1 MTVPKILNAISGL
14 FRRPTTQRESSERR
28 RYTLVELAELAERDS
43 DEFERV
49 LAAAGVPPAPA
60 DEDTPIV
67 RRKWSELREIDRA
80 TFDYDEYIRY
90 LKD

>member
-1 MTVPKILNAISGL
+1 MTVPKIMNAISGL
-14 FRRPTTQRESSERR
+14 FRRPTARSKSSER

-60 DEDTPIV
+60 DLEPIV
-67 RRKWSELREIDRA
+67 RQRWSDLHGFDRA
-80 TFDYDEYIRY
+80 TFDYDAYTRS
-90 LKD
+90 LKH